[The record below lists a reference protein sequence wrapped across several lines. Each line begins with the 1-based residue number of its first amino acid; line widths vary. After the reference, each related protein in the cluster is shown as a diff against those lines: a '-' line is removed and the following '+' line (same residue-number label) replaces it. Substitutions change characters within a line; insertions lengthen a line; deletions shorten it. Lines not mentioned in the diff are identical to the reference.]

1 MESRSSSG
9 GIHDSVIQK
18 EAKTARFLQSKYLRN
33 VQSQAKQLYKWSLN
47 FKNIDLEYEWRLREI
62 QSKKWSVIVVTIWII
77 HKQISYFVRG
87 KNIKEAHPMQYF
99 EWTTGLM
106 ALLLIYL
113 MYFSAK
119 TKKFKPIQD
128 IIDDKHNELSKWEEV
143 KVKL

>member
-77 HKQISYFVRG
+77 HK
-87 KNIKEAHPMQYF
+87 
-99 EWTTGLM
+99 
-106 ALLLIYL
+106 
-113 MYFSAK
+113 
-119 TKKFKPIQD
+119 
-128 IIDDKHNELSKWEEV
+128 
-143 KVKL
+143 

>member
-1 MESRSSSG
+1 
-9 GIHDSVIQK
+9 
-18 EAKTARFLQSKYLRN
+18 
-33 VQSQAKQLYKWSLN
+33 
-47 FKNIDLEYEWRLREI
+47 
-62 QSKKWSVIVVTIWII
+62 
-77 HKQISYFVRG
+77 
-87 KNIKEAHPMQYF
+87 MQYF